1 MESVDPGLLFQ
12 RLLDVVE
19 RTPDDIEDAFS
30 HELSNLPTTLF
41 DTSVLPRLENKSIFA
56 QYLWDSTSQESAR
69 LPDNVCF
76 VIDGGSLLHRLPWP
90 QDSTFNQLVEM
101 YTHHVVRTYVSPVIV
116 FHGYSGYPST
126 KDIAHMRRTNGGNI
140 STDIAFQ
147 GDMVLTDSKE
157 RFLRNPSNK
166 QRFIRILSSALQ
178 LQEIKTHHASADADC
193 LILKTLDTAIH
204 GDAVL
209 ICEDTDF
216 LVLLVFHSSAE
227 HNRVFMRSS
236 TFKCDVRIWDI
247 KQVQGALGPN
257 LCKYILFAHAI
268 GGCDTTSSLFGIG
281 KSLPLKCLK
290 DSSAF
295 KENAHIFML
304 SSNHEQIIA
313 AGEGAL
319 VVLYG
324 GKPHDTLNKF
334 RHVKYMQKL
343 ATSRS
348 SLQPN
353 KLPPTSAAAKFHS
366 FRTYFQVQEWRNA
379 NNAQAFTLDPED

>member
-1 MESVDPGLLFQ
+1 MASGQYIQPAC
-12 RLLDVVE
+12 RDV
-19 RTPDDIEDAFS
+19 
-30 HELSNLPTTLF
+30 LSPCC
-41 DTSVLPRLENKSIFA
+41 PHICE
-56 QYLWDSTSQESAR
+56 
-69 LPDNVCF
+69 
-76 VIDGGSLLHRLPWP
+76 
-90 QDSTFNQLVEM
+90 
-101 YTHHVVRTYVSPVIV
+101 VIV
-116 FHGYSGYPST
+116 FDGYSGYPST
-126 KDIAHMRRTNGGNI
+126 KDIAHMRRTSGGNI

-193 LILKTLDTAIH
+193 VILKTLDTAIH
-204 GDAVL
+204 GDTVL
-209 ICEDTDF
+209 ICENTDF
-216 LVLLVFHSSAE
+216 LVPLVFHSSAE

-236 TFKCDVRIWDI
+236 TSKCDVRIWDI
-247 KQVQGALGPN
+247 KQVQGALGSN
-257 LCKYILFAHAI
+257 LCKYILFAYAI

-334 RHVKYMQKL
+334 RHVKYMQPL
-343 ATSRS
+343 PGPLYSRTSCLLRQLQLSFTASGHTFRFRS
-348 SLQPN
+348 GVMQ
-353 KLPPTSAAAKFHS
+353 AIHRHS
-366 FRTYFQVQEWRNA
+366 HWT
-379 NNAQAFTLDPED
+379 